1 MHARLCQKEV
11 NVEADTTIVMWHKR
25 LCYMSQKGMQILAE
39 RDLLPKVKNV
49 HLDKCVDYLIGKQN
63 KDAFL
68 PRPPM
73 RRKNDLELVHTDIF

>member
-1 MHARLCQKEV
+1 M
-11 NVEADTTIVMWHKR
+11 EADTTIVMWHKR